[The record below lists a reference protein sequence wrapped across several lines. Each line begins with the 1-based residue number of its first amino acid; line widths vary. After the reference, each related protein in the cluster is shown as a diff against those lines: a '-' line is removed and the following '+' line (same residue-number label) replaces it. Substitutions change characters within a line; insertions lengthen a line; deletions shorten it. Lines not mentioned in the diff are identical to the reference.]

1 MIESVSVTVSETA
14 KAVSQVSTATVQPKV
29 EQFAIDRF
37 DGLQANDVS
46 NNINSTRLQITHTE
60 PDALQKVFSAFSEMD
75 AGYQRL
81 ANSMDNRTT
90 FRSYLSDRGIAA
102 TGELEN
108 IQAGGRHVS
117 NSQDVNAG
125 SGVLSVEGIVD
136 GMKNDME
143 RQVAYMGA
151 SSDFAHERS
160 QWTHMVEMWASKMKI
175 MTAAVKQVNTGLKTL
190 FQAQ

>member
-14 KAVSQVSTATVQPKV
+14 KAVSQVSTTLVQPKV

-37 DGLQANDVS
+37 DGLQASDVS

-81 ANSMDNRTT
+81 ANSLENRAT
-90 FRSYLSDRGIAA
+90 FKSYLTDHGIDP
-102 TGELEN
+102 TGV
-108 IQAGGRHVS
+108 IDSASGRSRHVS
-117 NSQDVNAG
+117 NVQDLDIKRG
-125 SGVLSVEGIVD
+125 GVEGIVD
-136 GMKNDME
+136 GMKSDME

-160 QWTHMVEMWASKMKI
+160 QWTHMVEMWSTKMKV

-190 FQAQ
+190 FQSQ